1 MKLGIIERQNV
12 LPYLMIGPACLLIA
26 IFKLYPI
33 GLTLVEGFI
42 SNGQIGFGTYQRLF
56 HDQTFWS
63 SLWITIKMNIVIT
76 PLQIFISLCLAFLVN
91 CNLKGIGIFRTI
103 YYLPVTISITVATL
117 LWNMMFNVNN
127 GILNSILNA
136 IGVPSQ
142 GFFIDKAQ
150 ALWCIV
156 VIANWK
162 GVGYWMMFILA
173 GLKGID
179 GTIYE
184 SAIIDGANWFKRMT
198 AITLPL
204 IKNTL
209 LFVLVADTTSNM
221 LLFAPMQIV
230 TNGGPQGSTN
240 VLMYEAYKSAFQY
253 VDRSRSSA
261 LVTILL
267 FMIAT
272 VCIFQFKLLNPREE
286 NK

>member
-1 MKLGIIERQNV
+1 MNFGTIKMQKA
-12 LPYLMIGPACLLIA
+12 LPYVMIGPACLLIA
-26 IFKLYPI
+26 VFKLYPI
-33 GLTLVEGFI
+33 GRTLVEGFV
-42 SNGQIGFGTYQRLF
+42 SDGKVGFDTYRRLF
-56 HDQTFWS
+56 LDQTFWS
-63 SLWITIKMNIVIT
+63 SLWVTIKMNIVIT

-127 GILNSILNA
+127 GILNSILNTVG
-136 IGVPSQ
+136 ISNQ

-162 GVGYWMMFILA
+162 GVGYWMMFLLA

-179 GTIYE
+179 ATIYE
-184 SAIIDGANWFKRMT
+184 SAIIDGAGWLKRVT

-209 LFVLVADTTSNM
+209 LFVFVADTTSNM
-221 LLFAPMQIV
+221 LLFAPMQII
-230 TNGGPQGSTN
+230 TRGGPQGSTD
-240 VLMYEAYKSAFQY
+240 VLMYEAYKSAFQF

-261 LVTILL
+261 IVTVLL
-267 FMIAT
+267 LMIGA
-272 VCIFQFKLLNPREE
+272 VCVFQFKLLNNKEE
-286 NK
+286 N

>member
-1 MKLGIIERQNV
+1 MNFGTIKMQKA
-12 LPYLMIGPACLLIA
+12 LPYIMIGPACLLIA
-26 IFKLYPI
+26 VFKVYPI
-33 GLTLVEGFI
+33 GRTLVEGFV
-42 SNGQIGFGTYQRLF
+42 SDGQVGFDTYQRLF
-56 HDQTFWS
+56 LDQTFWS
-63 SLWITIKMNIVIT
+63 SLWVTIKMNIVIT

-127 GILNSILNA
+127 GILNSILNTV
-136 IGVPSQ
+136 GVSNQ

-162 GVGYWMMFILA
+162 GVGYWMMFLLA

-179 GTIYE
+179 ATIYE
-184 SAIIDGANWFKRMT
+184 SAIIDGAGWFKRIT

-209 LFVLVADTTSNM
+209 LFVFVADTTANM
-221 LLFAPMQIV
+221 LLFAPMQII
-230 TNGGPQGSTN
+230 TRGGPQGSTN
-240 VLMYEAYKSAFQY
+240 VLMYESYKSAFQF

-261 LVTILL
+261 IVTVLL
-267 FMIAT
+267 LMIAA
-272 VCIFQFKLLNPREE
+272 VCVFQFKLLN
-286 NK
+286 NKEKN